1 MKLNKKRI
9 ILSFLLVVLITFG
22 ICRNVYAVE
31 GTSVNN
37 QILEY
42 SDEYKKWLELP
53 EKERNQIIQP
63 RMYNIPQV
71 TVNKKS
77 LRLLKA
83 NNTSKYNLKDIIPEN
98 VVIRDQKQTN
108 TCWAFSTIA
117 ALESTLGL
125 QDYNNGLEPKMYDF
139 SERHMEYAT
148 SRTFLNGEINTQGFT
163 RKINSGGNPLISI
176 AYLTNGMGAISE
188 EDMEFEN
195 NTNLI
200 ELSKIQNKTVT
211 SKVIDTVDFPSA
223 YNDTF
228 TEKEQISEQIKNH
241 IKNYG
246 GVMAAIHGAQPNSV
260 YYNSKTGAIYCDDV
274 AKCPPNHQ
282 ILIIG
287 WDDEYEI
294 SNFNSKHQPENPGAW
309 IIKNSWGTSYGN
321 EGIMYVSYED
331 VNIYYWLAGIQ
342 KASNTIDYDNIY
354 QYNEYGYNMVGWQ
367 SGTSKVYFANEFEK
381 KTEGK
386 EYLTEVSLYA
396 PENYTCKVYVNVN
409 GTNKSKDDLTKVKL
423 KEGESETFGVGYHT
437 IEFAAPIEILADN
450 FVIIVEAQSLQDDG
464 VYYCL
469 ETNNTQDSLYQCVEI
484 AEGKCFMANETGFEY
499 NSWYDLSDENILGA
513 QFDSTIKAFTIVK
526 DEDEN
531 NNDEKTYLIGDI
543 NGDAKVSLLDYGLIL
558 AHVKRTKLLEG
569 KQLERADVNGDNK
582 VTLLDYGLIL
592 AHVKRTK
599 LLF

>member
-176 AYLTNGMGAISE
+176 AYLILLSTLDAFVLNSFAISLYILFIFFSSLE
-188 EDMEFEN
+188 
-195 NTNLI
+195 I
-200 ELSKIQNKTVT
+200 I
-211 SKVIDTVDFPSA
+211 
-223 YNDTF
+223 
-228 TEKEQISEQIKNH
+228 
-241 IKNYG
+241 
-246 GVMAAIHGAQPNSV
+246 NS
-260 YYNSKTGAIYCDDV
+260 I
-274 AKCPPNHQ
+274 
-282 ILIIG
+282 
-287 WDDEYEI
+287 
-294 SNFNSKHQPENPGAW
+294 
-309 IIKNSWGTSYGN
+309 
-321 EGIMYVSYED
+321 
-331 VNIYYWLAGIQ
+331 
-342 KASNTIDYDNIY
+342 
-354 QYNEYGYNMVGWQ
+354 
-367 SGTSKVYFANEFEK
+367 
-381 KTEGK
+381 
-386 EYLTEVSLYA
+386 
-396 PENYTCKVYVNVN
+396 
-409 GTNKSKDDLTKVKL
+409 
-423 KEGESETFGVGYHT
+423 
-437 IEFAAPIEILADN
+437 
-450 FVIIVEAQSLQDDG
+450 
-464 VYYCL
+464 
-469 ETNNTQDSLYQCVEI
+469 
-484 AEGKCFMANETGFEY
+484 
-499 NSWYDLSDENILGA
+499 
-513 QFDSTIKAFTIVK
+513 
-526 DEDEN
+526 
-531 NNDEKTYLIGDI
+531 
-543 NGDAKVSLLDYGLIL
+543 
-558 AHVKRTKLLEG
+558 
-569 KQLERADVNGDNK
+569 
-582 VTLLDYGLIL
+582 
-592 AHVKRTK
+592 
-599 LLF
+599 

>member
-125 QDYNNGLEPKMYDF
+125 QDYNNVLEPKMYDF

-241 IKNYG
+241 ITNYG
-246 GVMAAIHGAQPNSV
+246 GVMAAIHGAQPTSA

-321 EGIMYVSYED
+321 EGIMYVSYDD

-342 KASNTIDYDNIY
+342 KASNTVDYDNIY

-386 EYLTEVSLYA
+386 EYLTEVSIYA
-396 PENYTCKVYVNVN
+396 PENYICKVYVNVN
-409 GTNKSKDDLTKVKL
+409 GTSKSKDDLTKVKL

-437 IEFAAPIEILADN
+437 IEFAEPIEILADN
-450 FVIIVEAQSLQDDG
+450 FVVIVEAQSLQDDG

-484 AEGKCFMANETGFEY
+484 AEGKCFMADETGFEY
-499 NSWYDLSDENILGA
+499 NSWNDLSDENILGA

-526 DEDEN
+526 KDN
-531 NNDEKTYLIGDI
+531 NDDEKTYLIGDI
-543 NGDAKVSLLDYGLIL
+543 NGDDKVSLLDYGLVLAHVKRTKLLTGEQLERADVNGDKKVSLLDYGLIL
-558 AHVKRTKLLEG
+558 AHVKRTKLL
-569 KQLERADVNGDNK
+569 
-582 VTLLDYGLIL
+582 
-592 AHVKRTK
+592 
-599 LLF
+599 F

>member
-1 MKLNKKRI
+1 MRLNKKYI
-9 ILSFLLVVLITFG
+9 ILSFLLVVLTIVG
-22 ICRNVYAVE
+22 IGGNVYAVE
-31 GTSVNN
+31 DIELNN

-42 SDEYKKWLELP
+42 SNEYKKWLELP
-53 EKERNQIIQP
+53 EEERGQIIQP

-71 TVNKKS
+71 TSNRKNRK
-77 LRLLKA
+77 LLKA
-83 NNTSKYNLKDIIPEN
+83 NNVSKYNLKDIIPEN
-98 VVIRDQKQTN
+98 VVVRNQMQTN

-148 SRTFLNGEINTQGFT
+148 SRTFLNGEINTQGFN
-163 RKINSGGNPLISI
+163 RKIDTGGNPLISI
-176 AYLTNGMGAISE
+176 AYLTNGMGAINE

-200 ELSKIQNKTVT
+200 ELSEIQNKTIT

-228 TEKEQISEQIKNH
+228 TEKDQISEQIKNH
-241 IKNYG
+241 ITNYG
-246 GVMAAIHGAQPNSV
+246 GVMAAVYGAQLTSA
-260 YYNSKTGAIYCDDV
+260 YYNSTTGAIYCDD
-274 AKCPPNHQ
+274 ASKCPPNHQ

-294 SNFNSKHQPENPGAW
+294 SNFNSKHQPENSGAW

-342 KASNTIDYDNIY
+342 KASDTVDYDNIY

-386 EYLTEVSLYA
+386 EYITEVSIYA

-409 GTNKSKDDLTKVKL
+409 GASKSKSDLTQIQL

-437 IEFAAPIEILADN
+437 IEFAEPIEILADN
-450 FVIIVEAQSLQDDG
+450 FVVVIEAQSMQENS

-469 ETNNTQDSLYQCVEI
+469 ETNNTKDSLMQCVDV
-484 AEGKCFMANETGFEY
+484 AEGKCFMANEASFEY
-499 NSWYDLSDENILGA
+499 DMWCDLSDENIFGA
-513 QFDSTIKAFTIVK
+513 QFDSTIKAFTINK
-526 DEDEN
+526 EDDE
-531 NNDEKTYLIGDI
+531 TYPIGDV
-543 NGDAKVSLLDYGLIL
+543 NGDKKVSLLDYGLVL
-558 AHVKRTKLLEG
+558 AHVKRTKILTG
-569 KQLERADVNGDNK
+569 DMLERADVNGDGK

-599 LLF
+599 LLE

>member
-1 MKLNKKRI
+1 MRLNKKYI
-9 ILSFLLVVLITFG
+9 ILSFLLVVLTIVG
-22 ICRNVYAVE
+22 IGGNVYAVE
-31 GTSVNN
+31 DIELNN

-42 SDEYKKWLELP
+42 SNEYKKWLELP
-53 EKERNQIIQP
+53 EEERGQIIQP

-71 TVNKKS
+71 TSNRKNRK
-77 LRLLKA
+77 LLKA
-83 NNTSKYNLKDIIPEN
+83 NNVSKYNLKDIIPEN
-98 VVIRDQKQTN
+98 VVVRNQMQTN
-108 TCWAFSTIA
+108 ACWAFSTIA

-148 SRTFLNGEINTQGFT
+148 SRTFLNGEINTQGFN
-163 RKINSGGNPLISI
+163 RKIDSGGNPLISI
-176 AYLTNGMGAISE
+176 AYLTNGMGAINE

-200 ELSKIQNKTVT
+200 ELSEIQNKTIT

-228 TEKEQISEQIKNH
+228 TEKDQISEQIKNH
-241 IKNYG
+241 ITNYG
-246 GVMAAIHGAQPNSV
+246 GVMAAIYGAQLTSA
-260 YYNSKTGAIYCDDV
+260 YYNSKTGAIYCDD
-274 AKCPPNHQ
+274 ASKCPPNHQ

-294 SNFNSKHQPENPGAW
+294 SNFNSKHQPENSGAW

-342 KASNTIDYDNIY
+342 KASNSVDYDNIY

-367 SGTSKVYFANEFEK
+367 SGTTKVYFANEFEK
-381 KTEGK
+381 KK
-386 EYLTEVSLYA
+386 QDREYLTEVSIYA

-409 GTNKSKDDLTKVKL
+409 GASKSKSDLTQVQL

-437 IEFAAPIEILADN
+437 IEFAEPIEILADN
-450 FVIIVEAQSLQDDG
+450 FVVVIEAQSMQENS

-469 ETNNTQDSLYQCVEI
+469 ETNNTKDSLMQCVEV
-484 AEGKCFMANETGFEY
+484 ADGKCFMANEASFEY
-499 NSWYDLSDENILGA
+499 DIWYDLSDENIFGA
-513 QFDSTIKAFTIVK
+513 QFDSTIKAFTINK
-526 DEDEN
+526 EDDE
-531 NNDEKTYLIGDI
+531 TYPIGDV
-543 NGDAKVSLLDYGLIL
+543 NGDKKVSLLDYGLVL
-558 AHVKRTKLLEG
+558 AHVKRTKILTG
-569 KQLERADVNGDNK
+569 DMLERADVNGDNK

>member
-1 MKLNKKRI
+1 MRLNKKYI
-9 ILSFLLVVLITFG
+9 ILSFLLVVLTIVG
-22 ICRNVYAVE
+22 IGGNVYAVE
-31 GTSVNN
+31 DIELNN

-42 SDEYKKWLELP
+42 SNEYKKWLELP
-53 EKERNQIIQP
+53 EEERGQIIQP

-71 TVNKKS
+71 TSNRKNRK
-77 LRLLKA
+77 LLKA
-83 NNTSKYNLKDIIPEN
+83 NNVSKYNLKDIIPEN
-98 VVIRDQKQTN
+98 VVVRNQMQTN

-148 SRTFLNGEINTQGFT
+148 SRTFLNGEINTQGFN
-163 RKINSGGNPLISI
+163 RKIDAGGNPLISI
-176 AYLTNGMGAISE
+176 AYLTNGMGAINE

-200 ELSKIQNKTVT
+200 ELSEIQNKTIT

-228 TEKEQISEQIKNH
+228 TEKDQISEQIKNH
-241 IKNYG
+241 ITNYG
-246 GVMAAIHGAQPNSV
+246 GVMAAIHGAQPTSA
-260 YYNSKTGAIYCDDV
+260 YYNSKTGAIYCDD
-274 AKCPPNHQ
+274 ASKCPPNHQ

-294 SNFNSKHQPENPGAW
+294 SNFNSKHQPENSGAW

-342 KASNTIDYDNIY
+342 KASDTVDYDNIY

-386 EYLTEVSLYA
+386 EYITEVSIYA

-409 GTNKSKDDLTKVKL
+409 GTSKSKSDLTQVQL
-423 KEGESETFGVGYHT
+423 KEGEDENFDTGYHT
-437 IEFAAPIEILADN
+437 IEFAKPIEILANN
-450 FVIIVEAQSLQDDG
+450 FVVIIEAQSMRANSI
-464 VYYCL
+464 YYCL
-469 ETNNTQDSLYQCVEI
+469 ETNNTQDSLMQCVEV
-484 AEGKCFMANETGFEY
+484 AEGKCFMANEASFEY
-499 NSWYDLSDENILGA
+499 DIWCDLSDENIFGA
-513 QFDSTIKAFTIVK
+513 QFDSTIKAFTINK
-526 DEDEN
+526 EDDE
-531 NNDEKTYLIGDI
+531 TYPIGDV
-543 NGDAKVSLLDYGLIL
+543 NGDKKVSLLDYGLVL
-558 AHVKRTKLLEG
+558 AHVKRTKILTG
-569 KQLERADVNGDNK
+569 DMLERADVNGDGK

>member
-22 ICRNVYAVE
+22 ICRNVYVVE

-125 QDYNNGLEPKMYDF
+125 QDYNNVLEPKMYDF

-241 IKNYG
+241 ITNYG
-246 GVMAAIHGAQPNSV
+246 GVMAAIHGAQPTSA

-321 EGIMYVSYED
+321 EGIMYVSYDD

-342 KASNTIDYDNIY
+342 KASNTVDYDNIY
-354 QYNEYGYNMVGWQ
+354 QYNEYGYNMVGWK

-386 EYLTEVSLYA
+386 EYLTEVSIYA
-396 PENYTCKVYVNVN
+396 PENYICKVYVNVN
-409 GTNKSKDDLTKVKL
+409 GTSKSKDDLTKVKL

-437 IEFAAPIEILADN
+437 IEFAEPIEILADN
-450 FVIIVEAQSLQDDG
+450 FVVIVEAQSLQDDG

-484 AEGKCFMANETGFEY
+484 AEGKCFMADETGFEY
-499 NSWYDLSDENILGA
+499 NSWNDLSDENILGA

-526 DEDEN
+526 KDN
-531 NNDEKTYLIGDI
+531 NDDEKTYLIGDI
-543 NGDAKVSLLDYGLIL
+543 NGDDKVSLLDYGLVLAHVKRTKLLTGEQLERADVNGDKKVSLLDYGLIL
-558 AHVKRTKLLEG
+558 AHVKRTKLL
-569 KQLERADVNGDNK
+569 
-582 VTLLDYGLIL
+582 
-592 AHVKRTK
+592 
-599 LLF
+599 F

>member
-241 IKNYG
+241 ITNYG
-246 GVMAAIHGAQPNSV
+246 GVMAAIHGAQPTSA

-321 EGIMYVSYED
+321 EGIMYVSYDD

-342 KASNTIDYDNIY
+342 KASNTVDYDNIY

-386 EYLTEVSLYA
+386 EYLTEVSIYA
-396 PENYTCKVYVNVN
+396 PENYICKVYVNVN
-409 GTNKSKDDLTKVKL
+409 GTSKSKDDLTKVKL

-437 IEFAAPIEILADN
+437 IEFAEPIEILADN
-450 FVIIVEAQSLQDDG
+450 FVVIVEAQSLQDDG

-484 AEGKCFMANETGFEY
+484 AEGKCFMADETGFEY
-499 NSWYDLSDENILGA
+499 NSWNDLSDENILGA

-526 DEDEN
+526 KDN
-531 NNDEKTYLIGDI
+531 NDDEKTYLIGDI
-543 NGDAKVSLLDYGLIL
+543 NGDDKVSLLDYGLVLAHVKRTKLLTGEQLERADVNGDKKVSLLDYGLIL
-558 AHVKRTKLLEG
+558 AHVKRTKLL
-569 KQLERADVNGDNK
+569 
-582 VTLLDYGLIL
+582 
-592 AHVKRTK
+592 
-599 LLF
+599 F